1 MADEVVQISEVVK
14 KLNFTVKSGIDFI
27 KRPVKVSDL
36 SRPGLELAGYFDYY
50 PSNRIQVLGRTE
62 ISYIETNSHLN
73 RMATFEA
80 MCGADTPAFLVTR
93 DLPVPPELMNIAT
106 SNGIP
111 VISSK
116 LATSQVSSM
125 LEQYLSDRLAQR
137 ISVHGVFVEIY
148 GLGVLITGESGIG
161 KSETALEL
169 LKRGH
174 ILIADDR
181 VEIHQ
186 INQTSLIG
194 EPPAVLKHLLEIRG
208 LGIIDVMSLF
218 GVASVRDR
226 ADINLKVELV
236 NWNDDTRYD
245 RIGTQFKTDSF
256 LGIKIPRITVPVK
269 VGRDVPGIIEAA
281 AMNYRAKLMGF
292 DAASQ
297 FKQNLKQL
305 IAHNSA
311 EDQAQE
317 TPEQL
322 AKDRA
327 AQKKQHQLDA
337 HDD

>member
-1 MADEVVQISEVVK
+1 MTVDAVKISEVVK

-27 KRPVKVSDL
+27 ERPVKVSDL

-62 ISYIETNSHLN
+62 ISYIESNSHLN

-80 MCGADTPAFLVTR
+80 MCSQDTPAFLVTR
-93 DLPVPPELMNIAT
+93 GLPVPPELMAIAT

-111 VISSK
+111 VIASK

-125 LEQYLSDRLAQR
+125 LEQYLSDRLAER

-148 GLGVLITGESGIG
+148 GLGVLLTGESGIG

-186 INQTSLIG
+186 LNQTSLIG
-194 EPPAVLKHLLEIRG
+194 EPPVVLKHLLEIRG
-208 LGIIDVMSLF
+208 LGIIDVMNLF
-218 GVASVRDR
+218 GVAAVRDR

-236 NWNDDTRYD
+236 NWKDNTRYD
-245 RIGTQFKTDSF
+245 RIGTQIETDSF

-281 AMNYRAKLMGF
+281 AMNYRSKLMGF
-292 DAASQ
+292 DAALK
-297 FKQNLKQL
+297 FKRNLKQL
-305 IAHNSA
+305 IAKNS
-311 EDQAQE
+311 EQDKAQE

-322 AKDRA
+322 EKDRE
-327 AQKKQHQLDA
+327 AQKKHHELNQ
-337 HDD
+337 DDE